1 MNQRK
6 LKERKIMR
14 YKKFGK
20 TGLEVSQICL
30 GTWGIGGAGWDAYS
44 DEERMDAIKAA
55 LDCGIN
61 FIDTAP
67 AYNAGKAEQY
77 IGETLHHLG
86 ARKDVVI
93 ATKCGNKYVD
103 GKYIR
108 CGSESLIRRQCEE
121 SLKNLQTDYIDYY
134 LLHSIGNGGI
144 EAFKARYIDNGMMEF
159 LLKERE
165 AGRIRNLGFSFHG
178 TVDTYDYALSLH
190 DEVKWDFVQI
200 QLNYVDWKHS
210 SGRNV
215 NADYLYD
222 ELVKRNIPAIIMEPL
237 LGGRLSN
244 VPTHIMT
251 RLKQRRPEDS
261 VASWAFRF
269 AGSPELVLTVLSGM
283 TYMEHL
289 QDNIRTYSPLIPLTD
304 DDKEFLEETA
314 QLMLKYP
321 TVPCNDCKYC
331 MPCPYG
337 IDIPAVLI
345 HYNKCVNEGNVP
357 KSQQDE
363 NYRKARQAFLVGY
376 DRSVPRL
383 RQANHCIGCDQCSPH
398 CPQSINIPRE
408 LRRIDGFVE
417 QLKQETL

>member
-1 MNQRK
+1 MKDHVPQKQHAPAVRTEAAHRNV
-6 LKERKIMR
+6 
-14 YKKFGK
+14 
-20 TGLEVSQICL
+20 GLVAGLADLAALRLVAAFPPTLLELHVIYAAPLFRVHLLGEVHRLLLEQDGQGNDHQEDHQQQDRIAIGTL
-30 GTWGIGGAGWDAYS
+30 GQLFGAGIEK
-44 DEERMDAIKAA
+44 EEADDHRQAVQQQRPAQA
-55 LDCGIN
+55 LLR
-61 FIDTAP
+61 P
-67 AYNAGKAEQY
+67 
-77 IGETLHHLG
+77 LHHVLILAVPAAEG
-86 ARKDVVI
+86 
-93 ATKCGNKYVD
+93 
-103 GKYIR
+103 
-108 CGSESLIRRQCEE
+108 GS
-121 SLKNLQTDYIDYY
+121 
-134 LLHSIGNGGI
+134 
-144 EAFKARYIDNGMMEF
+144 
-159 LLKERE
+159 
-165 AGRIRNLGFSFHG
+165 GFA
-178 TVDTYDYALSLH
+178 VL
-190 DEVKWDFVQI
+190 
-200 QLNYVDWKHS
+200 
-210 SGRNV
+210 